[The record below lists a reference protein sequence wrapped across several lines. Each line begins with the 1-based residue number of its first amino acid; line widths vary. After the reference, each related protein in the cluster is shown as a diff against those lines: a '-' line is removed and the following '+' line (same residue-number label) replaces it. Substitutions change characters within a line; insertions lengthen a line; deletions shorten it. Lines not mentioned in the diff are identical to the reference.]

1 MKKKDRSELY
11 LKDLMDS
18 MDQVMTYV
26 DGMTFNEFEKDKMRI
41 DAVLRNIQIIG
52 EAARNISEEIKE
64 KYPDIPWRRMIGL
77 RNIVVHAYFG
87 VDLEMIWR
95 ISTVNIP
102 ETQPQLEMIVENFK
116 EGNEEEDPEDQ

>member
-11 LKDLMDS
+11 LKDLIDS
-18 MDQVMTYV
+18 MDQVMAYV

-52 EAARNISEEIKE
+52 EAARNISQEIKE

-77 RNIVVHAYFG
+77 RNIVVQDYFG

>member
-1 MKKKDRSELY
+1 
-11 LKDLMDS
+11 MDS
-18 MDQVMTYV
+18 MDQVMAYV
-26 DGMTFNEFEKDKMRI
+26 EDMTFDEFEKDKMRI

-64 KYPDIPWRRMIGL
+64 NYPDIPWRRMIGL

-102 ETQPQLEMIVENFK
+102 QTQPQLEKVVEFFK
-116 EGNEEEDPEDQ
+116 EKNEEEEPEDQ

>member
-1 MKKKDRSELY
+1 LKKKDRSELY
-11 LKDLMDS
+11 LKDLLDS
-18 MDQVMTYV
+18 MDQVMAYLE
-26 DGMTFNEFEKDKMRI
+26 GMTFDEFEKDKMRI

-64 KYPDIPWRRMIGL
+64 NYPDIPWRRMIGL

-102 ETQPQLEMIVENFK
+102 QTQPQLEKVVEFFK
-116 EGNEEEDPEDQ
+116 EINEEEEPKDQ